1 MEIVLNNKTYAMP
14 KVKTRILR
22 RAIEINEN
30 IDFNNLKT
38 KDLDGLVDF
47 VVELYGNKFT
57 RDDFYDGLDADKLI
71 ETLNNSINGIIGN
84 LGNKLKQFP
93 NR

>member
-1 MEIVLNNKTYAMP
+1 MEISLNNKSYVMP
-14 KVKTRILR
+14 KVKTRMLR
-22 RAIEINEN
+22 KAIEINEN

-47 VVELYGNKFT
+47 VVELYGNEFS

-71 ETLNNSINGIIGN
+71 ETLNSSINGIVGTM
-84 LGNKLKQFP
+84 GNKLNEFP
-93 NR
+93 NK

>member
-1 MEIVLNNKTYAMP
+1 M
-14 KVKTRILR
+14 LR
-22 RAIEINEN
+22 KAIEINEN

-38 KDLDGLVDF
+38 KNLDGLVDF

-71 ETLNNSINGIIGN
+71 ETLNNSINGIVGTM
-84 LGNKLKQFP
+84 GNKLKEFP
-93 NR
+93 NV

>member
-1 MEIVLNNKTYAMP
+1 MEIVLNDKTYVMP
-14 KVKTRILR
+14 RVKARILR
-22 RAIEINEN
+22 KAIEINEN

-71 ETLNNSINGIIGN
+71 ETLNNSINGIVGN
-84 LGNKLKQFP
+84 LGNKLNEFP

>member
-1 MEIVLNNKTYAMP
+1 MEIVLNDKTYVMP
-14 KVKTRILR
+14 RVKTRILR
-22 RAIEINEN
+22 KDIEINEN

-71 ETLNNSINGIIGN
+71 ETLNNSINGIVGN
-84 LGNKLKQFP
+84 LGNKLNEFP

>member
-1 MEIVLNNKTYAMP
+1 MELILNDKTYVMP
-14 KVKTRILR
+14 KVKTRMLR
-22 RAIEINEN
+22 RAIEISESIN
-30 IDFNNLKT
+30 FNNLKI

-71 ETLNNSINGIIGN
+71 ETLNNSINGIVGN
-84 LGNKLKQFP
+84 LGSKLNEFP
-93 NR
+93 NK

>member
-1 MEIVLNNKTYAMP
+1 M
-14 KVKTRILR
+14 LR
-22 RAIEINEN
+22 KAIEINEN

-57 RDDFYDGLDADKLI
+57 RDNFYDGLDADKLI
-71 ETLNNSINGIIGN
+71 ETLNSSINGIVGTM
-84 LGNKLKQFP
+84 GNKLKEFP
-93 NR
+93 NV

>member
-1 MEIVLNNKTYAMP
+1 MELVLNDKTYVMS
-14 KVKTRILR
+14 KVKTRMLR
-22 RAIEINEN
+22 KAIEINEK

-47 VVELYGNKFT
+47 VVELYGNKFS

-71 ETLNNSINGIIGN
+71 ETLNNSINGIVGTM
-84 LGNKLKQFP
+84 GNKLEEFP
-93 NR
+93 NT

>member
-1 MEIVLNNKTYAMP
+1 MEIVLNDKTYVMP
-14 KVKTRILR
+14 GVKTRILR
-22 RAIEINEN
+22 KAMEINEN

-71 ETLNNSINGIIGN
+71 ETLNNSINGIVGN
-84 LGNKLKQFP
+84 LGNKLNQFP
-93 NR
+93 NK

>member
-1 MEIVLNNKTYAMP
+1 MEIILNDKTYVMP
-14 KVKTRILR
+14 RVKTRMLR

-47 VVELYGNKFT
+47 VVELYGNKFG
-57 RDDFYDGLDADKLI
+57 RVDFYDGLDADKLI
-71 ETLNNSINGIIGN
+71 ETLNSSINGIVGN
-84 LGNKLKQFP
+84 LGKKLNEFP
-93 NR
+93 NK